1 MNYAN
6 TNFVAFLFRIFLMIK
21 FLMIW
26 VYVCRVSIRSEFMSW
41 FLTGWTHYKT
51 LTNFQ
56 NLFLF
61 VRLRGSNFVCH
72 HGWRFIF
79 PSWLEIFSFLSFIW
93 YFAPKWHWLCLQT
106 KNILQIKKC
115 TYLSDRSVDGDWCY
129 GAVTPGFYT
138 RLRSA
143 PPGVT
148 GVVDGKNPT
157 ENRIEYFTMQ

>member
-1 MNYAN
+1 MDYAN
-6 TNFVAFLFRIFLMIK
+6 TNFVAYLFRIFLMIK

-61 VRLRGSNFVCH
+61 VCLRGSNFVCH

-79 PSWLEIFSFLSFIW
+79 PSWFEIFSFLSFIW
-93 YFAPKWHWLCLQT
+93 YFAPKWSWLCLQT
-106 KNILQIKKC
+106 KNILQIKKAR
-115 TYLSDRSVDGDWCY
+115 TSQTEVLTGTDVMAQLLRDFI
-129 GAVTPGFYT
+129 PGSAQL
-138 RLRSA
+138 LRA
-143 PPGVT
+143 WRVWWT
-148 GVVDGKNPT
+148 EKTPT
-157 ENRIEYFTMQ
+157 ENRLEYFTMQ

>member
-1 MNYAN
+1 MDYAN
-6 TNFVAFLFRIFLMIK
+6 TNFVAFFRIFLMIK
-21 FLMIW
+21 FLMTESTF
-26 VYVCRVSIRSEFMSW
+26 VGYRSVPNSCHDFW
-41 FLTGWTHYKT
+41 PDGHTTKRWQTFRICFY
-51 LTNFQ
+51 
-56 NLFLF
+56 LF
-61 VRLRGSNFVCH
+61 VFVVAISFAIMVGGSFFLHDLR
-72 HGWRFIF
+72 
-79 PSWLEIFSFLSFIW
+79 FSVSLPLFGICTEMTLR
-93 YFAPKWHWLCLQT
+93 LCLQT

-115 TYLSDRSVDGDWCY
+115 TYLSDRSVDGDWCN